1 MRVAA
6 FALGMLLVITGLLF
20 MVTALARYLDGASG
34 TAGMFFFGLAIFVGG
49 KLINHASEMT
59 YLLRR
64 FRVGLRW
71 RGAR

>member
-34 TAGMFFFGLAIFVGG
+34 TAGMFFSA
-49 KLINHASEMT
+49 
-59 YLLRR
+59 
-64 FRVGLRW
+64 W
-71 RGAR
+71 RYSSAES